1 MTSLDGYSL
10 NKKMDAEFDK
20 INERIEAVHYRIE
33 SEMEY
38 IKENFQKLTKASA
51 KKKEAKKDAVTED
64 MQQNKRSKKKAAV

>member
-10 NKKMDAEFDK
+10 NKKMDEELDK

-51 KKKEAKKDAVTED
+51 RKKENKSNAVTED
-64 MQQNKRSKKKAAV
+64 MQQDKRSKKKTTV